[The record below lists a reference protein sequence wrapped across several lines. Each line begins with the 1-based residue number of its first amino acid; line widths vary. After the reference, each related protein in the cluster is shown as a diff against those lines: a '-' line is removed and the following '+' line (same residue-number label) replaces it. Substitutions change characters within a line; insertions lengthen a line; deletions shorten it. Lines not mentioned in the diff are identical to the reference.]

1 MIPPEDRLY
10 QTQYFAEIF
19 PSPLALTLQIH
30 FYLHLQELAYNAF
43 WIVITVKSTAFSARE
58 SAPETTFHSRNYV
71 CYAIPQKLD

>member
-30 FYLHLQELAYNAF
+30 FYLHLQESAYNAF
-43 WIVITVKSTAFSARE
+43 WIVITVKVQPLVHPKVHLKLLSIL
-58 SAPETTFHSRNYV
+58 ETTYV
-71 CYAIPQKLD
+71 MLFLKS